1 MTGHGEAHHHADGV
15 SIGVEVRTVN
25 NRYLKVS
32 IRTGEGYSSLESAI
46 EAVVRETLRRGSV
59 QLSIRIDREA
69 SSDDYQL
76 CAPVLEG
83 YLRQIELLQGAGGI
97 SGAVRI
103 EQLLGLPG
111 VVKTKSTST
120 ELAERDWPAI
130 ERALREALS
139 KLESMRR
146 SEGAAMAADLLA
158 NCHQVASQLAHI
170 EKRAPVVVEAYR
182 TRMVDR
188 LSKLMAEFNV
198 SVTASDVVREV
209 GMFAEKSDISEE
221 IVRLRSH
228 CEQFER
234 VMKNEETPGRK
245 LEFLTQE
252 MFRET
257 NTIGSKSND
266 AEIATF
272 VIEIKTAIERMRE
285 MIQNVE

>member
-1 MTGHGEAHHHADGV
+1 MTGHGEAHHHTDGV

-32 IRTGEGYSSLESAI
+32 IRTSEGYGSLESSI
-46 EAVVRETLRRGSV
+46 EQVVRETLRRGSV
-59 QLSIRIDREA
+59 QLSLRIDRES

-76 CAPVLEG
+76 NAAVLQG
-83 YLRQIELLQGAGGI
+83 YLRQIEQLQGSGGI

-103 EQLLGLPG
+103 EQLLSLPG
-111 VVKTKSTST
+111 VVKTHSTST

-130 ERALREALS
+130 QQALREALA
-139 KLESMRR
+139 KLEAMRR
-146 SEGAAMAADLLA
+146 SEGAAMAVDLLS
-158 NCHQVASQLAHI
+158 NCQVVASQLVFV
-170 EKRAPVVVEAYR
+170 EKRAPAVIDAYR
-182 TRMVDR
+182 TRLVDR
-188 LSKLMAEFNV
+188 LSKLLAEFNV
-198 SVTASDVVREV
+198 SVTAADIVREV
-209 GMFAEKSDISEE
+209 GMYAEKSDISEE
-221 IVRLRSH
+221 VVRLRSH
-228 CEQFER
+228 VEQFER

-266 AEIATF
+266 AEIATH